1 MLLIGVVGAI
11 VLALPER
18 LGERLGT
25 ISLGHPR
32 GTDLALPEGPATAAP
47 ITRADQQATGAL
59 EATREIILVRDPDL
73 YTGVGGRK
81 SGDAGHAMTELT
93 TNHFLFL
100 SAALFVI
107 GLMGVLVRR
116 NLIIMFMCVELMMNA
131 VNLSLV
137 AFARETST
145 MYGEGFVL
153 FTIAVAAAEAAVGLA
168 IILALSRRVYTVD
181 ADEFHALYD

>member
-1 MLLIGVVGAI
+1 
-11 VLALPER
+11 
-18 LGERLGT
+18 
-25 ISLGHPR
+25 
-32 GTDLALPEGPATAAP
+32 
-47 ITRADQQATGAL
+47 
-59 EATREIILVRDPDL
+59 
-73 YTGVGGRK
+73 
-81 SGDAGHAMTELT
+81 MTECQEERFPKTLSPGQLRLKEQRSNDDLT

-168 IILALSRRVYTVD
+168 IILALSRRVYSVD

>member
-1 MLLIGVVGAI
+1 
-11 VLALPER
+11 
-18 LGERLGT
+18 
-25 ISLGHPR
+25 
-32 GTDLALPEGPATAAP
+32 
-47 ITRADQQATGAL
+47 
-59 EATREIILVRDPDL
+59 
-73 YTGVGGRK
+73 
-81 SGDAGHAMTELT
+81 MTELT

-145 MYGEGFVL
+145 MYGEGFVI

-168 IILALSRRVYTVD
+168 IILALSRRRLHRRRRRVPRPARLTNGEPLRRDVAPEFVTD
-181 ADEFHALYD
+181 AGVSVLPAKGLAPASRPHGDEIV

>member
-1 MLLIGVVGAI
+1 M
-11 VLALPER
+11 
-18 LGERLGT
+18 
-25 ISLGHPR
+25 
-32 GTDLALPEGPATAAP
+32 TDL
-47 ITRADQQATGAL
+47 
-59 EATREIILVRDPDL
+59 
-73 YTGVGGRK
+73 
-81 SGDAGHAMTELT
+81 S

-137 AFARETST
+137 AFARETNT
-145 MYGEGFVL
+145 MYGEGFAL

-168 IILALSRRVYTVD
+168 IIVSIFRRRMSANVD
-181 ADEFHALYD
+181 DVSLLKG